1 MKSILSEKNIV
12 VILFIMVVITFSFAQ
27 EDTKKIEQLYSGV
40 QASNARQLLVKLE
53 EKSITDKPA
62 FLQNAR
68 IR

>member
-27 EDTKKIEQLYSGV
+27 EDSKKIEQLYSGV
-40 QASNARQLLVKLE
+40 QAQNASQLLVKFE
-53 EKSITDKPA
+53 EKPSADKPA
-62 FLQNAR
+62 PLLNAI